1 MSVLSHQAVVIV
13 HGIGE
18 QVPLDTVRRFVGRRT
33 VRAREHHEEVGV
45 AGDEDRVFSE
55 PSPVGTRADDRT
67 YLVTWNHTGLA
78 REIADEPE
86 GWRPQER
93 VAVTDFYEFY
103 WAPSYRSTTMG
114 QLTGWILPILR
125 RPRSS
130 FSSPRLVGPSG
141 WVRLVP
147 PVCLLGAFVA
157 VLLGKTTQLT
167 WWGAL
172 AIAAPLVL
180 VAVLVGTA
188 LGLIGTVRVLA
199 LAMVTAV
206 AICIVI
212 WGLGS
217 FVSVVKTVTASAA
230 AGLVLGF
237 AATRATRVLGDA
249 ARYLSAR
256 PDSVEEND
264 LLRQQVL
271 GLLERLHEAKDPDS
285 RRPRYDRI
293 VVVGHSLGSVIAYD
307 AVRLLWAG
315 RYRAMVL
322 PGQDDPS
329 LVAQAVREVEE
340 AGERLKAAPAD
351 QAEAARNTYVAAQRR
366 AQRVMRDL
374 GGGDGTT
381 RWIITDLVTL
391 GSPLTYADALMA
403 TGPDD
408 LADRFEE
415 RSLAAIPPVAQ
426 QVRRAAGH
434 PYRLWV
440 PGPGN
445 GPGIESD
452 AESVAGPVAGPV
464 PGSVPGPVPGSGDAG
479 STRWHHAAPF
489 ACVSW
494 TNLWFEHDIVGGPVG
509 PHFGPGVDDRSL
521 GGSKWLAAFAF
532 AYPHS
537 SYWVASRDSLVRTGS
552 LTSLRFLHE
561 TVWRPPTLLLTARAT
576 LTDQQVADV
585 VGLLGGGD
593 PQRPEVDIRLY
604 VGYADTVRSGAY
616 LPLGRVP
623 LPTAFIG
630 QRLRDVLGPG
640 SRLALLTSPDV
651 LADDRGP
658 TTDTAGAAG
667 SAPAPD
673 EVVAAGRREPIE
685 GDSLAARQR
694 LPMRGPGIP
703 EQRRFDD
710 GTELEVDT
718 AGEEE

>member
-33 VRAREHHEEVGV
+33 VRAQEHHEEVGV

-78 REIADEPE
+78 SEIADEPE

-147 PVCLLGAFVA
+147 PVCLLAAFVA

-180 VAVLVGTA
+180 VALLVGTA

-206 AICIVI
+206 GICIVI

-271 GLLERLHEAKDPDS
+271 GLLERLHQAKDPDS

-322 PGQDDPS
+322 PGPDDPS

-351 QAEAARNTYVAAQRR
+351 QTEAARNTYVAAQRR

-374 GGGDGTT
+374 GGDGTT

-426 QVRRAAGH
+426 QARRAAGH

-440 PGPGN
+440 PG
-445 GPGIESD
+445 
-452 AESVAGPVAGPV
+452 AGTGT
-464 PGSVPGPVPGSGDAG
+464 GDDAG

-552 LTSLRFLHE
+552 LTSLRFLRE

-593 PQRPEVDIRLY
+593 PQRPDVDVRLY

-651 LADDRGP
+651 LADDRDP
-658 TTDTAGAAG
+658 IIDTTAAADG
-667 SAPAPD
+667 APAPD
-673 EVVAAGRREPIE
+673 EVVAAGQMLTPGEPIE

-694 LPMRGPGIP
+694 LPMRGSGIP

-710 GTELEVDT
+710 GTDLEVDT